1 MDYETIKRID
11 MLTEHL
17 YVGLEQHENRIT
29 AIEEKLG
36 LKAKAKKK
44 NTK

>member
-1 MDYETIKRID
+1 MDYETGKQLEHHHTALLDHEERIQS
-11 MLTEHL
+11 L
-17 YVGLEQHENRIT
+17 
-29 AIEEKLG
+29 EEKLG